1 MERAT
6 PESLG
11 FSSARLARIGVAMQR
26 HVDEG
31 RLPGAATLIAR
42 RGRIVHLETIGWADV
57 AARRAL
63 EPGTICRIYSMTK
76 PITVVAAL
84 LLWEEGRI
92 LLDDPI
98 GAYLPELAGMPVLRG
113 MERGVPMLAPANR
126 PATIRHLM
134 THTAGMAYG
143 VFEGANPGER
153 LYAEAELL
161 RPDRS
166 LAHMVTALGRLPLLF
181 DPGSRWLY
189 SVSIDV
195 LGRLVEVVS
204 GQSLTEFL
212 QERIFRPLGMVDTG
226 FAVSGAA
233 AGRLATLY
241 GPAEWGGITPI
252 PAPCGRDFA
261 RLEPMCSGGGG
272 LVGTIVDYAR
282 FAQMLL
288 SGGELH
294 GTRLLAP
301 RTVALM
307 ASNHLPPEAG
317 PYGDPP
323 HAGHGFGLGVR
334 VLRDPGLAGQLDGVG
349 SFGWS
354 GLAHTDFWVDPA
366 NEVVGVFMTQL
377 VAPPPGV
384 NAPQQFRQLAYQ
396 SMVDPLRL

>member
-11 FSSARLARIGVAMQR
+11 FSSERLARIGVAMQR

-31 RLPGAATLIAR
+31 RLPGVATLIAR
-42 RGRIVHLETIGWADV
+42 RGRVVHLDAVGWADIE
-57 AARRAL
+57 ARRAL
-63 EPGTICRIYSMTK
+63 EARTIYRIYSMTK

-84 LLWEEGRI
+84 LLWEEGRF

-98 GAYLPELAGMPVLRG
+98 GAYLPELADMPVLLYTERG
-113 MERGVPMLAPANR
+113 MPTLVPASR
-126 PATIRHLM
+126 PPTIRHLM
-134 THTAGMAYG
+134 THTAGMTYG
-143 VFEGANPGER
+143 VFEGDASGER
-153 LYAEAELL
+153 MYAEAELL
-161 RPDRS
+161 RPES
-166 LAHMVTALGRLPLLF
+166 TLAEMVSALARLPLLF

-204 GQSLTEFL
+204 GQSLAEFL
-212 QERIFRPLGMVDTG
+212 RERIFDPLGMIDTG
-226 FAVSGAA
+226 FASLGAA
-233 AGRLATLY
+233 SERLATLY
-241 GPAEWGGITPI
+241 GPGEGGGVTPI
-252 PAPCGRDFA
+252 AAPCGRDFTC
-261 RLEPMCSGGGG
+261 LEPMCSGGGG

-282 FAQMLL
+282 FAQMVL

-317 PYGDPP
+317 PYGNPP

-366 NEVVGVFMTQL
+366 NDVIGVFMTQF

-384 NAPQQFRQLAYQ
+384 SAPQQFRHLAYQ
-396 SMVDPLRL
+396 ALLD

>member
-11 FSSARLARIGVAMQR
+11 FSRARLARIGAAMQR
-26 HVDEG
+26 HVDDG

-42 RGRIVHLETIGWADV
+42 RGRVVHLETVGWADV
-57 AARRAL
+57 EARRPL
-63 EPGTICRIYSMTK
+63 EPDTICRIYSMTK

-84 LLWEEGRI
+84 LLWEEGRFG
-92 LLDDPI
+92 LDDPV

-113 MERGVPMLAPANR
+113 MDRGVPTLAPSGR
-126 PATIRHLM
+126 PVTIRHLM
-134 THTAGMAYG
+134 THTAGMTYG
-143 VFEGANPGER
+143 AFEGDAPGER
-153 LYAEAELL
+153 MYAAADLL
-161 RPDRS
+161 RPDRT
-166 LAHMVTALGRLPLLF
+166 LAEMVSALGRLPLLF

-204 GQSLTEFL
+204 GQPLCAFL
-212 QERIFRPLGMVDTG
+212 QECIFGPLGMVDTG
-226 FAVSGAA
+226 FAAPEPA
-233 AGRLATLY
+233 LGRLATLY
-241 GPAEWGGITPI
+241 GPAERGGLTPI

-261 RLEPMCSGGGG
+261 RLEPMRSGGGG
-272 LVGTIVDYAR
+272 LVGTIVDYGR

-294 GTRLLAP
+294 GRRLLAP
-301 RTVALM
+301 GTVALM
-307 ASNHLPPEAG
+307 RSNHLPPEAG
-317 PYGDPP
+317 PYGNPP

-366 NEVVGVFMTQL
+366 NELVGVFMTQL

-384 NAPQQFRQLAYQ
+384 GAPQQFRNLAYQ
-396 SMVDPLRL
+396 ALVG